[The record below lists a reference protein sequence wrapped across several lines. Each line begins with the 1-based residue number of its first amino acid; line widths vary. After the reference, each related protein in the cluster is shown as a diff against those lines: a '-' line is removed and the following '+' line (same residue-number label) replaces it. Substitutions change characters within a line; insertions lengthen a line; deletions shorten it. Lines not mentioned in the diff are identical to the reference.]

1 MLHNRSVFVCPANHG
16 HPVAT
21 GLAYYAA
28 VSLSTSL
35 HGSYTIMFG
44 YLLKEANNGPVIGIL
59 ISLAC
64 NKAAIHTGQVL
75 HLACPRSVLG
85 Y

>member
-1 MLHNRSVFVCPANHG
+1 MFVCPANHD

-21 GLAYYAA
+21 GLADYRA
-28 VSLSTSL
+28 VSLSAIL

-44 YLLKEANNGPVIGIL
+44 YLLKEANNGPVIGTL
-59 ISLAC
+59 ISWTC
-64 NKAAIHTGQVL
+64 IIAAIHTGQAL
-75 HLACPRSVLG
+75 HLVCPRSVLD